1 MVFVKILAATIL
13 RIETI
18 QRHQFLATVPSGRL
32 VLHESRREKEGEANE
47 YDYES
52 TDFKL
57 RNVDALVT
65 HAAWLPMPSSRSG
78 V

>member
-1 MVFVKILAATIL
+1 M
-13 RIETI
+13 
-18 QRHQFLATVPSGRL
+18 

-47 YDYES
+47 YGYES

-57 RNVDALVT
+57 RNDEALVP
-65 HAAWLPMPSSRSG
+65 HVAWLPMPSSRSG